1 MMKRGNKIEKKKWE
15 MLTSIRAG
23 ADWMDVSPLES
34 TNADDGL
41 AECTRVADGLG
52 RGTWRYDGLRDI
64 TRNDRP

>member
-1 MMKRGNKIEKKKWE
+1 

-23 ADWMDVSPLES
+23 ADRMDVSPLES